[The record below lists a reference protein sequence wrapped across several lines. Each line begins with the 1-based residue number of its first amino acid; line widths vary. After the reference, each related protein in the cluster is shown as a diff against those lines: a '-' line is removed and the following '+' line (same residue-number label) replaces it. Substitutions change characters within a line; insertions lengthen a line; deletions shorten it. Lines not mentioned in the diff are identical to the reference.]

1 MSINRCDLCY
11 EVVADTTCGSGTTT
25 LLIELE
31 LNTFYWMWMEDV
43 NGNVYQYGNNTDGS
57 GAFTFDSQWFPEGM
71 FNAYSGPYDVSFS
84 TSQSTNTGEPFM
96 VDGTEY
102 NCLLL
107 TYKNLIYVYD

>member
-1 MSINRCDLCY
+1 
-11 EVVADTTCGSGTTT
+11 
-25 LLIELE
+25 
-31 LNTFYWMWMEDV
+31 MWMEDV

-71 FNAYSGPYDVSFS
+71 FNAYSGPYDISFS